1 MRMLLGRDRTGV
13 QHFHDW
19 ETDGHLHLSY
29 EYSSVISHPWLGRVV
44 WFAVDSGS
52 IVLLGGDYSATVR
65 ARKKSW
71 GTPLPNMKLYWQA
84 SLALAPAEKVAE
96 RRIRD
101 IERKGSWEGP
111 RLFLVLD
118 NAETMSTDGVDRMS
132 TLMRVGPDLGISVV
146 TAVDEAVERVR
157 HEAPVNT
164 LQLGYTARGPYA
176 VERAPNQGSAVLTTS
191 QGARRSFVFDH
202 DVQAASV
209 LR

>member
-1 MRMLLGRDRTGV
+1 MKMLLGRDRTGV

-44 WFAVDSGS
+44 WFAVDAGAT
-52 IVLLGGDYSATVR
+52 VLLGGDYSTTVR
-65 ARKKSW
+65 ARKKNW
-71 GTPLPNMKLYWQA
+71 GTPLPNVKLDWQA
-84 SLALAPAEKVAE
+84 CLALVRAEKVAT

-111 RLFLVLD
+111 RIFLVLD
-118 NAETMSTDGVDRMS
+118 NAETLSTDGVDRMS
-132 TLMRVGPDLGISVV
+132 TLMRVGADLGISVV

-164 LQLGYTARGPYA
+164 LQLGYMARGPYS
-176 VERAPNQGSAVLTTS
+176 VERAPNQGSAVMTTT
-191 QGARRSFVFDH
+191 QGARQSFVFDH
-202 DVQAASV
+202 DTQAASV